1 MHNLPVGCMERS
13 VAPQQWSDVA
23 LNTSLPFVLLYSADQ
38 SYTNSA
44 TIDKDYFG
52 YASVLGL
59 YLSRPLGGVEFLDFA
74 TSHIPDVPYH
84 REITKRCRVLLYC
97 TDLFCSVLYRK
108 TPRIGKL
115 QRGLIAMQVISQLV
129 ASSICATCGLFSPNE
144 RFLSN
149 ESVVD

>member
-52 YASVLGL
+52 YASLLGL
-59 YLSRPLGGVEFLDFA
+59 YLSRPLGGVEFLDFT

-84 REITKRCRVLLYC
+84 REILNAAASYC
-97 TDLFCSVLYRK
+97 TVLICSVLFC
-108 TPRIGKL
+108 I
-115 QRGLIAMQVISQLV
+115 
-129 ASSICATCGLFSPNE
+129 E
-144 RFLSN
+144 RHR
-149 ESVVD
+149 E

>member
-52 YASVLGL
+52 YASLLGL
-59 YLSRPLGGVEFLDFA
+59 YLSRPLGGVEFLDFYYLP
-74 TSHIPDVPYH
+74 HPGCPIPSRD
-84 REITKRCRVLLYC
+84 TKRCRVLLYC
-97 TDLFCSVLYRK
+97 TVLFCSVLYRK

-115 QRGLIAMQVISQLV
+115 QRGLIAMQVISQLR
-129 ASSICATCGLFSPNE
+129 SPIVKHD
-144 RFLSN
+144 LSARLAGTP
-149 ESVVD
+149 SG